1 MTALSPRVVGSPEPL
16 ARRLRHLPDAIK
28 IQESLFALPF
38 AYTGMFLAAEGLPT
52 LAQFLW
58 ITVAMVGA
66 RTLGMAANRLID
78 RHIDARN
85 PRAAGR
91 HLPTGRLRVS
101 DMAALALVGLAVLA
115 VAAWRLNTLAL
126 ALVPVAAAYLTLY
139 PLTKRF
145 TYLAN
150 PLLGWALAIA
160 PAAAWI
166 GVRGSLSWEPV
177 VLSVAVAMWAG
188 SFDII
193 YHAQDVD
200 FHRASGLHSVA
211 GRFGVRGAFAVARA
225 MDLAASGA
233 LLALGLAMG
242 LSWPFYLGWAAAVA
256 GLSYKHVLVSPGDM
270 SRMGMAFF
278 RMNALVAT
286 TVLAGT
292 VAAVFV

>member
-1 MTALSPRVVGSPEPL
+1 
-16 ARRLRHLPDAIK
+16 
-28 IQESLFALPF
+28 
-38 AYTGMFLAAEGLPT
+38 
-52 LAQFLW
+52 
-58 ITVAMVGA
+58 
-66 RTLGMAANRLID
+66 
-78 RHIDARN
+78 
-85 PRAAGR
+85 
-91 HLPTGRLRVS
+91 
-101 DMAALALVGLAVLA
+101 MAALALVGLAVLT

-126 ALVPVAAAYLTLY
+126 ALVPVAAAYLILY

-166 GVRGSLSWEPV
+166 GVRGSLGWEPV

-193 YHAQDVD
+193 YHAQDFE
-200 FHRASGLHSVA
+200 FHSASGLHSVA
-211 GRFGVRGAFAVARA
+211 GRFGVRRAFAVARA

-270 SRMGMAFF
+270 CRIGMAFF

-286 TVLAGT
+286 AVLAGT
-292 VAAVFV
+292 FAAVFV